1 MTLSAG
7 EKLGPYE
14 ILSPLGAGG
23 MGEVY
28 RARDTRLGREVAVKV
43 LPESLA
49 ADPERLARFERE
61 AKLLASLN
69 HPSIAAI
76 YGAETAA
83 GTPALVMEL
92 APGPTLAEHVARGG
106 LPLDE
111 ALPIGRHIAEGI
123 EYAHE
128 HGVIHRDLK
137 PANVKVADDGTVK
150 ILDFG
155 LAKALGDEVSPGDL
169 TMSPTL
175 TGLATQAGM
184 ILGTA
189 AYMSPEQAKGK
200 RVDRRADIWAFGCLL
215 FEMLSGS
222 RCFAGETVTDVLASV
237 LKEDPDWSRLPAD
250 TPQAIRRLL
259 ERCLTKDPRERL
271 QAIGEARI
279 ALEDGAAHEYEQ
291 PAAAAPAR
299 PSRWRLWFDL
309 ACVAAVV
316 LLAAGYLAGR
326 GHPASAGSGSF
337 IFQQKTFRRQT
348 IFTARFAPDGKTL
361 VYSAADQGS
370 VPQLF
375 VVRPEYPE
383 PQPLGLK
390 DTQLLSISRT
400 GELAVLSHAHWLD
413 HRLFDG
419 TLGRVP
425 LGGGAPRDLMD
436 HVREADWSP
445 DGAQLAVIH
454 DVAGRDKLE
463 FPIGTVLY
471 ESSGYL
477 SDPRVSPQGDRI
489 AFFEHPSRFDD
500 RGSVAVVDRSGK
512 RTVLSSGY
520 WGEEGLAWLP
530 GGGDLLFSAV
540 DRGGIFH
547 MTRVDMAGHTR
558 PVLPTPGSV
567 TVQDV
572 SREGNWLFT
581 RDDLSTQIMVRPPGE
596 SEARDFS
603 WLDLSLRPALSHD
616 GRLMTVDDEAS
627 TGGVNYTVLLRKT
640 DGSPFVRL
648 GDGEGTA
655 FSPDRRWLSVI
666 VPVTP
671 QKLMLYPTGAGEPRR
686 VDHGQI
692 EAYSGAGWSPDGR
705 SLLVSGSEPGKAPR
719 CYLMPL
725 EGGNL
730 RPVTPEGTDEG
741 LMSPD
746 SRLVSART
754 IGGGYRIYPMDGGQ
768 SRDLPAVTPDDNV
781 IRWSPDGTALWVYS
795 AAGFPVRIDSVELST
810 GRRSP
815 LETIDLQD
823 SSGVLSVL
831 TVSLADDPHVYA
843 YVVWHYVSHLFV
855 AETTR

>member
-1 MTLSAG
+1 MIGT
-7 EKLGPYE
+7 KLGPYE
-14 ILSPLGAGG
+14 ITGKLGEGG
-23 MGEVY
+23 MGVVY
-28 RARDTRLGREVAVKV
+28 RATDTRLGREVAVKV

-76 YGAETAA
+76 YGSENAA

-92 APGPTLAEHVARGG
+92 APGPTLAEGIARGAM
-106 LPLDE
+106 PLDE
-111 ALPIGRHIAEGI
+111 ALAIARRLAEGL

-137 PANVKVADDGTVK
+137 PANVKVADDGSVK

-155 LAKALGDEVSPGDL
+155 LAKALGDEASPGDL
-169 TMSPTL
+169 AMSPTL

-222 RCFAGETVTDVLASV
+222 RCFAGESVTDVLASV
-237 LKEDPDWSRLPAD
+237 LKEEPDWGSLPAD
-250 TPQAIRRLL
+250 TPPPIRRLL
-259 ERCLTKDPRERL
+259 HRCLTKDPRERL

-279 ALEDGAAHEYEQ
+279 ALEGGAAHEHEP
-291 PAAAAPAR
+291 PAAGPAR
-299 PSRWRLWFDL
+299 PSRRRLWLGL

-316 LLAAGYLAGR
+316 LPGVGYLAGR
-326 GHPASAGSGSF
+326 GHATSPGSGPF
-337 IFQQKTFRRQT
+337 TFAQKTFRRQA
-348 IFTARFAPDGKTL
+348 IFTARFAPDGRTI
-361 VYSAADQGS
+361 VYSAADKGS
-370 VPQLF
+370 VPRLF

-383 PQPLGLK
+383 PQQLGLD
-390 DTQLLSISRT
+390 DTQLLSISSK
-400 GELAVLSHAHWLD
+400 GELAVLSRAKWVN
-413 HRLFDG
+413 HRLFAG

-445 DGAQLAVIH
+445 DGEQFAIIH
-454 DVAGRDKLE
+454 DMEGRDRLE

-477 SDPRVSPQGDRI
+477 SDPRVSPQGDRV

-500 RGSVAVVDRSGK
+500 RGSVAVVDRAGK

-520 WGEEGLAWLP
+520 WGEEGLAWLE
-530 GGGDLLFSAV
+530 GGQALLFSAV
-540 DRGGIFH
+540 DRGGFYH
-547 MTRVDMAGHTR
+547 MNRVDMAGHSR
-558 PVLPTPGSV
+558 PALPTPGGI

-572 SREGNWLFT
+572 SPDGKWLFT
-581 RDDLSTQIMVRPPGE
+581 RDDSMMQVMVRPPGAGE
-596 SEARDFS
+596 PRDFS
-603 WLDLSLRPALSHD
+603 WLDMSIQPKLSHD
-616 GRLMTVDDEAS
+616 GRFLALDDETS
-627 TGGVNYTVLLRKT
+627 TGGVNYTVLLRRT
-640 DGSPFVRL
+640 DGPAFVRL
-648 GDGEGTA
+648 GEGMATA
-655 FSPDRRWLSVI
+655 FSPDARWLTVT
-666 VPVTP
+666 VPTTP

-692 EAYSGAGWSPDGR
+692 EAYTDADWFPDGKN
-705 SLLVSGSEPGKAPR
+705 LLVSGNESGKAPR
-719 CYLMPL
+719 CYVMPL
-725 EGGNL
+725 DGRNL
-730 RPVTPEGTDEG
+730 RPITPEGTAEG
-741 LMSPD
+741 LVSPD
-746 SRLVSART
+746 GRQVSART
-754 IGGGYRIYPMDGGQ
+754 IGGGYRIYPIDGGQ
-768 SRDLPAVTPDDNV
+768 PRDLPSLTPDDNV
-781 IRWSPDGTALWVYS
+781 TRWSPDGRALWVYS
-795 AAGFPVRIDSVELST
+795 AAGFPVRIDSVDLAT

-815 LETIDLQD
+815 LETIELSDT
-823 SSGVLSVL
+823 SAVLSVFS
-831 TVSLADDPHVYA
+831 VSLADDPHVYA

-855 AETTR
+855 AEKQQ